1 MKAKLYLL
9 FFFVQLITAMEI
21 EISITNQELT
31 LRDDNGV
38 IKTYKISTSKY
49 GEGSTENSFKTPL
62 GKHEIKKMIGK
73 DVIIGGR
80 FIGRV
85 HTGEVF
91 PIYSDQEI
99 YVKEDVVQKFLE
111 IFSFFISIVFP
122 NLSKNFLTFLSLG
135 QIIIGPFLIP
145 INGIGITRVTFLFLV
160 YFFNFSKLFVKFCN
174 NIIKN
179 ISNL

>member
-21 EISITNQELT
+21 EISITNQELI
-31 LRDDNGV
+31 LRDDSGV
-38 IKTYKISTSKY
+38 IKTYKISTSKF
-49 GEGSTENSFKTPL
+49 GEGSKENSFKTPL

-85 HTGEVF
+85 HTGDVF

-99 YVKEDVVQKFLE
+99 YVKEDVVQSRILWLSGLE
-111 IFSFFISIVFP
+111 NNINKDKSREIKILRSSKYIVIV
-122 NLSKNFLTFLSLG
+122 SG
-135 QIIIGPFLIP
+135 
-145 INGIGITRVTFLFLV
+145 GIGNGDWVMTTPVSNAIDGMKVEV
-160 YFFNFSKLFVKFCN
+160 YQESLQN
-174 NIIKN
+174 N
-179 ISNL
+179 

>member
-21 EISITNQELT
+21 EISITNQELI

-38 IKTYKISTSKY
+38 IKTYKISTSKF

-73 DVIIGGR
+73 GVIIGGR

-99 YVKEDVVQKFLE
+99 YIKEDVVQSRILWLSGLE
-111 IFSFFISIVFP
+111 HNVNQGEGVDSFSRYIYIHGTPEEWLLGSKASKGCIRMSNKDVIELFDKVHEGMIV
-122 NLSKNFLTFLSLG
+122 
-135 QIIIGPFLIP
+135 
-145 INGIGITRVTFLFLV
+145 
-160 YFFNFSKLFVKFCN
+160 
-174 NIIKN
+174 NIK
-179 ISNL
+179 

>member
-21 EISITNQELT
+21 EISITNQELI
-31 LRDDNGV
+31 LRDDSGV
-38 IKTYKISTSKY
+38 IKTYKISSSKF
-49 GEGSTENSFKTPL
+49 GEGSKENSFKTPL

-99 YVKEDVVQKFLE
+99 YVKEDVVQSRILWLSGLE
-111 IFSFFISIVFP
+111 
-122 NLSKNFLTFLSLG
+122 NN
-135 QIIIGPFLIP
+135 
-145 INGIGITRVTFLFLV
+145 INKGIGVDSFARYIYIHGTPEEWLLGSKASKGCIRMSNKDVIELFDKV
-160 YFFNFSKLFVKFCN
+160 HEGMIV
-174 NIIKN
+174 NIK
-179 ISNL
+179 

>member
-1 MKAKLYLL
+1 MKAKLYIL

-85 HTGEVF
+85 HTGDVF

-99 YVKEDVVQKFLE
+99 YVKEDVVQSRILWLSGLE
-111 IFSFFISIVFP
+111 TNINKGEGVDSFSRYIYIHGTPEEWLLGSKASKGCIRMSNEDVIELFGKVHEGMIV
-122 NLSKNFLTFLSLG
+122 
-135 QIIIGPFLIP
+135 
-145 INGIGITRVTFLFLV
+145 
-160 YFFNFSKLFVKFCN
+160 
-174 NIIKN
+174 NIK
-179 ISNL
+179 

>member
-21 EISITNQELT
+21 EISITNQELI
-31 LRDDNGV
+31 LRDESGV
-38 IKTYKISTSKY
+38 IKTYKISTSKF

-99 YVKEDVVQKFLE
+99 YVKEDVVQSRILWLSGLE
-111 IFSFFISIVFP
+111 D
-122 NLSKNFLTFLSLG
+122 N
-135 QIIIGPFLIP
+135 
-145 INGIGITRVTFLFLV
+145 INKGIGVDSFARYIYIHGTPEEWLLGSKASKGCIRMSNKDVIELFDKV
-160 YFFNFSKLFVKFCN
+160 HEGMIV
-174 NIIKN
+174 NIK
-179 ISNL
+179 

>member
-1 MKAKLYLL
+1 MKAKLYIL

-21 EISITNQELT
+21 EISITNQELI
-31 LRDDNGV
+31 LRDDSGV
-38 IKTYKISTSKY
+38 IKTYKISTSKF
-49 GEGSTENSFKTPL
+49 GEGSKENSFKTPL

-99 YVKEDVVQKFLE
+99 YVKEDVVQSRILWLSGLE
-111 IFSFFISIVFP
+111 D
-122 NLSKNFLTFLSLG
+122 N
-135 QIIIGPFLIP
+135 
-145 INGIGITRVTFLFLV
+145 INKGIGVDSFARYIYIHGTPEEWLLGSKASKGCIRMSNKDVIELFDKV
-160 YFFNFSKLFVKFCN
+160 HEGMIV
-174 NIIKN
+174 NIK
-179 ISNL
+179 

>member
-49 GEGSTENSFKTPL
+49 GDGSTENSFKTPL

-99 YVKEDVVQKFLE
+99 YVKEDVVQSRILWLSGLE
-111 IFSFFISIVFP
+111 D
-122 NLSKNFLTFLSLG
+122 N
-135 QIIIGPFLIP
+135 
-145 INGIGITRVTFLFLV
+145 INKGIGVDSFARYIYIHGTPEEWLLGSKASKGCIRMSNKDVIELFDKV
-160 YFFNFSKLFVKFCN
+160 HEGMIV
-174 NIIKN
+174 NIK
-179 ISNL
+179 

>member
-21 EISITNQELT
+21 EISITNQELI
-31 LRDDNGV
+31 LRDDSGV
-38 IKTYKISTSKY
+38 IKTYKISTSKF
-49 GEGSTENSFKTPL
+49 GEGSKENSFKTPL

-99 YVKEDVVQKFLE
+99 YVKEDVVQSRILWLSGLE
-111 IFSFFISIVFP
+111 
-122 NLSKNFLTFLSLG
+122 NN
-135 QIIIGPFLIP
+135 
-145 INGIGITRVTFLFLV
+145 INKGIGVDSFARYIYIHGTPEEWLLGSKASKGCIRMSNKDVIELFDKV
-160 YFFNFSKLFVKFCN
+160 HEGMIV
-174 NIIKN
+174 NIK
-179 ISNL
+179 

>member
-21 EISITNQELT
+21 EISITNQELI

-99 YVKEDVVQKFLE
+99 YVKEDVVQSRILWLSGLE
-111 IFSFFISIVFP
+111 
-122 NLSKNFLTFLSLG
+122 NN
-135 QIIIGPFLIP
+135 
-145 INGIGITRVTFLFLV
+145 INKGIGVDSFARYIYIHGTPEEWLLGSKASKGCIRMSNKDVIELFDKV
-160 YFFNFSKLFVKFCN
+160 HEGMIV
-174 NIIKN
+174 NIK
-179 ISNL
+179 

>member
-1 MKAKLYLL
+1 MKAKLYIL

-38 IKTYKISTSKY
+38 IKTYKISTSKF

-99 YVKEDVVQKFLE
+99 YVKEDVVQSRILWLSGLE
-111 IFSFFISIVFP
+111 D
-122 NLSKNFLTFLSLG
+122 N
-135 QIIIGPFLIP
+135 
-145 INGIGITRVTFLFLV
+145 INKGIGVDSFARYIYIHGTPEEWLLGSKASKGCIRMSNKDVIELFDKV
-160 YFFNFSKLFVKFCN
+160 HEGMIV
-174 NIIKN
+174 NIK
-179 ISNL
+179 

>member
-1 MKAKLYLL
+1 MKAKLYIL

-21 EISITNQELT
+21 EISITNQELI

-38 IKTYKISTSKY
+38 IKTYKISTSKF

-99 YVKEDVVQKFLE
+99 YVKEDVVQSRILWLSGLE
-111 IFSFFISIVFP
+111 D
-122 NLSKNFLTFLSLG
+122 N
-135 QIIIGPFLIP
+135 
-145 INGIGITRVTFLFLV
+145 INKGIGVDSFARYIYIHGTPEEWLLGSKASKGCIRMSNKDVIELFDKV
-160 YFFNFSKLFVKFCN
+160 HEGMIV
-174 NIIKN
+174 NIK
-179 ISNL
+179 

>member
-21 EISITNQELT
+21 EISITNQELI
-31 LRDDNGV
+31 LRDDSGV
-38 IKTYKISTSKY
+38 IKTYKISTSKF
-49 GEGSTENSFKTPL
+49 GEGSKENSFKTPL

-85 HTGEVF
+85 HTGEIF

-99 YVKEDVVQKFLE
+99 YVKEDVVQSRILWLSGLE
-111 IFSFFISIVFP
+111 
-122 NLSKNFLTFLSLG
+122 NN
-135 QIIIGPFLIP
+135 
-145 INGIGITRVTFLFLV
+145 INKGIGVDSFARYIYIHGTPEEWLLGSKASKGCIRMSNKDVIELFDKV
-160 YFFNFSKLFVKFCN
+160 HEGMIV
-174 NIIKN
+174 
-179 ISNL
+179 NLK